1 MAQLVDFNAEL
12 ERTPSNHRELWELAV
27 SRMLDLKDDLER
39 GDTSIASI
47 LLRVDRET
55 ELRNYVGSWC
65 RDRAAGR
72 YAIPQEE
79 ELADAKRPDLR
90 FLGMG
95 FDAPVPLELKIA
107 DSWSGPSLFERLE
120 NQLCGDYLRDQRS
133 NRGLFVLLCRGT
145 QSYWKLP
152 DGTRAEDLPTL
163 VDALQKHW
171 AVISNRYPGI
181 EDVRVVGVDLE
192 ERGRRPSGQSIPGGD
207 TPAPNDRKRRRAG

>member
-1 MAQLVDFNAEL
+1 
-12 ERTPSNHRELWELAV
+12 
-27 SRMLDLKDDLER
+27 MLDLKDDLER

-107 DSWSGPSLFERLE
+107 DSWSGPRLFERLE

-145 QSYWKLP
+145 RSYWKLP

-181 EDVRVVGVDLE
+181 EGVRVVGVVFPL
-192 ERGRRPSGQSIPGGD
+192 RSTPSLM
-207 TPAPNDRKRRRAG
+207 